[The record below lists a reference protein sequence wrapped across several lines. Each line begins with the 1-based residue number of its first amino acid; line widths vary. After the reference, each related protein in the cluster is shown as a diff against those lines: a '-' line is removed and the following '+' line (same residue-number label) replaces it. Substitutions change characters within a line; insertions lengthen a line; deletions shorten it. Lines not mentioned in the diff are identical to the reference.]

1 MVRIDVLLATYNGE
15 RHLCEQVDSVL
26 AQQGVE
32 LCLYVRDDCSSDTT
46 PALLRDYAARFP
58 GRVVLLPSGE
68 GRRGA
73 ARNFLGLM
81 QLESS
86 ADYFA
91 LCDQDDVW
99 APDRLQVAIT
109 ALETVQEPVRLY
121 CSAVSYVSENLQ
133 MLGSSSRTVRPSF
146 DNALVENIAQG
157 CTMVGDAALRELVR
171 ARPPQTVAMHDW
183 WLYLLA
189 TAFGHTVY
197 DPVSRLRYRQHAA
210 NAVGGGFSLWQKLR
224 KNWRRYTSGGA
235 WPMAAQAGQLLAL
248 YPDRLTAGQQ
258 RVLGVFVA
266 GKKSLLARIR
276 LVASRRLRRQSLL
289 ETVAVKL
296 LLLIN
301 AY

>member
-15 RHLCEQVDSVL
+15 RHLCEQIDSVL
-26 AQQGVE
+26 DQQGVE
-32 LCLYVRDDCSSDTT
+32 LCLFVRDDGSSDATS
-46 PALLRDYAARFP
+46 ALLQGYVERFP
-58 GRVVLLPSGE
+58 EKVVVVPTGK

-73 ARNFLGLM
+73 AWNFLGLL

-99 APDRLQVAIT
+99 SPDRLLIAVT
-109 ALETVQEPVRLY
+109 ALEVLQAPVRLY
-121 CSAVSYVSENLQ
+121 CSAVNFVSEDLSP
-133 MLGSSSRTVRPSF
+133 LGSSSRTVLPSF

-171 ARPPQTVAMHDW
+171 ARPPQTIAMHDW

-189 TAFGHTVY
+189 TAFGHVVY
-197 DPVSRLRYRQHAA
+197 DPVARLRYRQHAA

-248 YPDRLTAGQQ
+248 YPDRLAASQQ
-258 RVLGVFVA
+258 HILRAFVA
-266 GKKSLLARIR
+266 GKTSLLARLR
-276 LVASRRLRRQSLL
+276 LVASLRVRRQSLL